1 MSSSPVSA
9 PTVVTDPRYRAARKL
24 ISTGRA
30 ADGAIEML
38 ATLVEE
44 AVQKYGED
52 SADAAAVYYE
62 YGNALFRAAERRR
75 MEEED
80 IMGKEDEQ
88 KPDDAKVAAAMAAE
102 KRAATSEAKKAP
114 GKQDTAEKV
123 DEDRKPAASEQNAD
137 VNKSKDGTNDEEN
150 DGSEELSDHDLA
162 LELMENA
169 FAIYDAYCAETDDA
183 DDSGD
188 KKAGDAAKAKAKPY
202 LTWVIGQLPRTLG
215 GIGDVLISQDRHA
228 DGVDAYTRV
237 VSLREAAVE
246 SYQNQKGGKDDA
258 TGTDVSIDFLK
269 ARRLLCEANI
279 LVAEALLACPRGE
292 DVVTSETGDVLVKAG
307 EILDYTQG
315 YYDKARDELQETVF
329 LMGKIATGTESEE
342 FRLEKE
348 NVCYCA
354 QMLGGVGNMLAD
366 KEGGEQEKHG
376 EPPDAKKP
384 KTG

>member
-9 PTVVTDPRYRAARKL
+9 PTVITDPRYRAARKL

-38 ATLVEE
+38 GTLVEE

-52 SADAAAVYYE
+52 SPDAAAVYYE

-80 IMGKEDEQ
+80 IMGEDAEE
-88 KPDDAKVAAAMAAE
+88 KPAAAAGAAKVAAAEAAE
-102 KRAATSEAKKAP
+102 KRAATSEAKQAP
-114 GKQDTAEKV
+114 SKQDTAEKL
-123 DEDRKPAASEQNAD
+123 DEESKPAASEQNDDAE
-137 VNKSKDGTNDEEN
+137 KSKDVTNDEDN
-150 DGSEELSDHDLA
+150 DDADELSDHELA

-169 FAIYDAYCAETDDA
+169 FAIYDAYCAETNDA
-183 DDSGD
+183 DASGD
-188 KKAGDAAKAKAKPY
+188 KKAGDAAKAEAKPY
-202 LTWVIGQLPRTLG
+202 LTWVTEQLPRTLG
-215 GIGDVLISQDRHA
+215 GIGDVLISLGRHA

-246 SYQNQKGGKDDA
+246 SHQNQKGGKDD
-258 TGTDVSIDFLK
+258 TTDGIDFLK

-292 DVVTSETGDVLVKAG
+292 DAVTSETGDVLVKAG
-307 EILDYTQG
+307 EVLDYAQG

-329 LMGKIATGTESEE
+329 LMGKIATGTQSEE

-354 QMLGGVGNMLAD
+354 QMLGGVGNILA
-366 KEGGEQEKHG
+366 EGGEEEKHT
-376 EPPDAKKP
+376 EAPDAKKP